1 MIVYTMSTLTTKA
14 AELLNKHSTS
24 IDARI
29 QNVDNTITSQK
40 RIIALNDSYSKR
52 MAAYTKMVLLTVFVL
67 TITIFL
73 KILQSRV
80 PFITDGIMTL
90 VYIAAFSICI
100 IYAFFVVTDINSR
113 EKTDFDK
120 LDQAPPKALTSLSAA
135 DKQLSD
141 NAKITSG
148 DLSGLLPGMCLG
160 SDCCKEIAGVKWDD
174 TIQKCIPDEGDS
186 VR

>member
-1 MIVYTMSTLTTKA
+1 MSNLTTTA
-14 AELLNKHSTS
+14 AEVLNLHSAS
-24 IDARI
+24 IDART
-29 QNVDNTITSQK
+29 QNVDNTITSHK
-40 RIIALNDSYSKR
+40 RIIGLNDSYSKR

-100 IYAFFVVTDINSR
+100 VYAFFVVTDINSR

-120 LDQAPPKALTSLSAA
+120 LDLAPPKALTSLSAA
-135 DKQLSD
+135 DKQLAD
-141 NAKITSG
+141 AAKISSG

-160 SDCCKEIAGVKWDD
+160 GDCCKDIVGVEWDAD
-174 TIQKCIPDEGDS
+174 LQQCIPKEPTE
-186 VR
+186 